1 MSTQTQTTQ
10 KQKPKTPPPEAPVKN
25 EVATRASNLPSTD
38 VQEQHQE
45 VLNSDIIIPSLYL
58 MQATSD
64 FVHDRKA
71 QAGDIVRSTTAEKIG
86 DDRTPLQFIPLRMT
100 NTWTLS
106 EKVDEKYEYRRSEP
120 RNAANEELPYEFVE
134 QGTDWK
140 RVKTINVFALL
151 PKDVA
156 AFQEEL
162 KKEDFDMEKSVM
174 PVMLAFRSTSY
185 KAGKAVATFFTNV
198 RGNQVYKP
206 ELRAHHYALEL
217 TCEQEENDKG
227 KYFVFKVGKST
238 KQPKEIIVESDKWFN
253 ILNTRANDIKVDMPE
268 EGAAAPQAAPV
279 DVTSTSKY

>member
-1 MSTQTQTTQ
+1 MSTQAQTTT
-10 KQKPKTPPPEAPVKN
+10 KTKVKTPPPTAQNAV
-25 EVATRASNLPSTD
+25 TTTQSNLPS
-38 VQEQHQE
+38 VQDHGQHQE

-71 QAGDIVRSTTAEKIG
+71 VAGDIVRSTTAEKIG

-106 EKVDEKYEYRRSEP
+106 EKVDEKYEYRKSEP
-120 RNAANEELPYEFVE
+120 RNVANEDLPYEFAHE
-134 QGTDWK
+134 GTDWK

-174 PVMLAFRSTSY
+174 PVLIAFRSTSY

-217 TCEQEENDKG
+217 TCEMEENDKG
-227 KYFVFKVGKST
+227 KYFVFKVGKSI
-238 KQPKEIIVESDKWFN
+238 KQSKEIITESDKWFE
-253 ILNTRANDIKVDMPE
+253 ILNTRVKDIKVDMPE
-268 EGAAAPQAAPV
+268 EAAAPQAAPV